1 MPDIDINGY
10 LSINE
15 LNRIREKHIKK
26 LLESDS
32 GELTNMD
39 KEVVDSLTK
48 NDILSKNIDNDF
60 DD

>member
-1 MPDIDINGY
+1 VPDIDINGY